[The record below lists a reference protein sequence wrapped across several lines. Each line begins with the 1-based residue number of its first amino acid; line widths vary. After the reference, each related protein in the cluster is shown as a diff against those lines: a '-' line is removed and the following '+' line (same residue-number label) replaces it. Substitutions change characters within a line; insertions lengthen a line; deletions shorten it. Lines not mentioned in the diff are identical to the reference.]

1 MTTSRQAYRL
11 GTRLGLGRLQG
22 FYLGHIG
29 FYLGQLHFYHTAWGL
44 SAVAFVGG
52 ELTVRDPPTIEG
64 PVAVLF
70 ALLCQVGAPLYWQ

>member
-11 GTRLGLGRLQG
+11 GTRLGLARLQG

-52 ELTVRDPPTIEG
+52 ERIISTLQPSSVT
-64 PVAVLF
+64 L
-70 ALLCQVGAPLYWQ
+70 